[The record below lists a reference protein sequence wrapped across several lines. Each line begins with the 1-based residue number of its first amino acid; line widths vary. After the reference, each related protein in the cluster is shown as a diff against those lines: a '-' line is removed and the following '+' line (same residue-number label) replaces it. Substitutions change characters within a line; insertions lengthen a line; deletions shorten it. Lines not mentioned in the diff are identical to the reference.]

1 MRFRKLIATALAT
14 GTALVGGLAAG
25 SSAGAEGNTLADIL
39 AAQGGGTDSNWY
51 DFDILAAG
59 VGAAGLTDALA
70 DPNLNATVFIPNDR
84 AFQALVAD
92 LFGWKFWFANEATIL
107 QKVVEIEAGA
117 PGTLATVITYHV
129 VPGAQI
135 DSATALSVPRGTE
148 LTTLQGGTIK
158 VFPIRWAKTAVLVD
172 QDRNDIDPFLVRS
185 KLDIRASN
193 GIAHGISFVL
203 RPVDL

>member
-1 MRFRKLIATALAT
+1 MRIRTFTAAVAAVAAFGTVAVAGTATA
-14 GTALVGGLAAG
+14 
-25 SSAGAEGNTLADIL
+25 EGPTLADIL
-39 AAQGGGTDSNWY
+39 EAQGGGTDRNWY

-92 LFGWKFWFANEATIL
+92 LFGWKFWFASEATIL
-107 QKVVEIEAGA
+107 RKVVEIEQGA

-158 VFPIRWAKTAVLVD
+158 VYPIRWLGTAVLAD
-172 QDRNDIDPFLVRS
+172 QDPNDVNPTLVRS
-185 KLDIRASN
+185 KLDIQASN

-203 RPVDL
+203 RPADL